1 MRPFVIEIY
10 WPDMTSELVA
20 ALVARA
26 TAALV
31 GRDGAIRYLG
41 CEVAPRDETCFLR
54 VVAMNGD
61 AVDELVAA
69 LSLEGVRVSEL
80 VDVSPPARKS
90 ASRRPMSETIT

>member
-1 MRPFVIEIY
+1 VRPFVIEIY

-26 TAALV
+26 TAVLV
-31 GRDGAIRYLG
+31 GREGAIRYLG

-61 AVDELVAA
+61 AVNELVAA

-80 VDVSPPARKS
+80 VDVSPPARPATTS
-90 ASRRPMSETIT
+90 ARTAEP